1 MIVRSGRIGDP
12 SVGVC
17 VTVGVLVGVPVY
29 VGVGVKVAVGVRV
42 GVCVGVPEVLIGV
55 TVYVVPEARKLNPS
69 TSLAVNPQVLP
80 SK

>member
-42 GVCVGVPEVLIGV
+42 GVFVGVAVG
-55 TVYVVPEARKLNPS
+55 VVPEARKLNAS
-69 TSLAVNPQVLP
+69 TSLVVNPHVLP
-80 SK
+80 SKYKAGR